1 MQAVRRKSP
10 GVWIGPDTGRLAQ
23 LRFNLL
29 VTGLLA
35 QHRFNLLVT
44 GLLAQLRFNLL
55 VTGLLAQLRL
65 HYLVVQR
72 LRRMAQFK
80 LISTYDEVGIGEIFK

>member
-10 GVWIGPDTGRLAQ
+10 GVWLGPQD
-23 LRFNLL
+23 
-29 VTGLLA
+29 
-35 QHRFNLLVT
+35 T
-44 GLLAQLRFNLL
+44 GLLAQLRFNLY
-55 VTGLLAQLRL
+55 VTGLFAHLRL

>member
-1 MQAVRRKSP
+1 MQAVLRKTP
-10 GVWIGPDTGRLAQ
+10 GVWLGPQDTGLLAQ
-23 LRFNLL
+23 LRFSL
-29 VTGLLA
+29 
-35 QHRFNLLVT
+35 HVT
-44 GLLAQLRFNLL
+44 GLLAQLRFNLH

>member
-10 GVWIGPDTGRLAQ
+10 GVWIGPD
-23 LRFNLL
+23 
-29 VTGLLA
+29 
-35 QHRFNLLVT
+35 T

>member
-1 MQAVRRKSP
+1 MQAARRKTP
-10 GVWIGPDTGRLAQ
+10 GVWIGPD
-23 LRFNLL
+23 
-29 VTGLLA
+29 
-35 QHRFNLLVT
+35 T